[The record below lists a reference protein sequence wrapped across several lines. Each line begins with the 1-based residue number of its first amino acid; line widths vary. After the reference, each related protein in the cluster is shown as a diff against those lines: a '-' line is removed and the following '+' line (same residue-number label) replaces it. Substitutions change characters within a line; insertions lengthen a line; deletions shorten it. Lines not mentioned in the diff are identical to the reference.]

1 MSETRTNEPAP
12 PVDPV
17 ADPTFQAA
25 LDAALKKD
33 DDAGYWDPDPR
44 AHAKF
49 GYPLSVEQGQLLYIL
64 ARATG
69 ATRVVEF
76 ATSIGISTLFLAAA
90 VRDNAAGS
98 GTEPIVIGSEIV
110 PEKVATARANLEA
123 AGLSRYADV
132 REGDAFETL
141 RDVGGPVDL
150 LLLDGWPTGT
160 LPSIDRRI
168 LDVVVPQMRV
178 GALLLDDNGEPDV
191 IAYLRDPANGF
202 RSAALPFERA
212 SSELAVKV
220 R

>member
-1 MSETRTNEPAP
+1 MDDITPQESPAI
-12 PVDPV
+12 DPV
-17 ADPTFQAA
+17 ADPAFQAA
-25 LDAALKKD
+25 LDAALARD
-33 DDAGYWDPDPR
+33 GAAGYWDPDPR
-44 AHAKF
+44 AHAQY
-49 GYPLSVEQGQLLYIL
+49 GYPLSVEQGRLLYIL
-64 ARATG
+64 ARATA

-90 VRDNAAGS
+90 VRDNAT
-98 GTEPIVIGSEIV
+98 GTGRPGIVIGSEIV
-110 PEKVATARANLEA
+110 PEKVAIARANLEA
-123 AGLSRYADV
+123 AGLSQHADV

-141 RDVGGPVDL
+141 RELGGPVDL
-150 LLLDGWPTGT
+150 LLLDGWPTGQ

-178 GALLLDDNGEPDV
+178 GSLLLDDNGEPDV

-202 RSAALPFERA
+202 RSTALPFVRA